1 MDNII
6 QLSRRSIPPP
16 MAPVPSIPKQVLYMV
31 LSFRIYSKIN
41 IILIFQ
47 YNSISISIS
56 LLRHSS
62 LLVHS
67 LFFSFFLVFGR
78 TSKATPAS
86 AEALPNSFF
95 LTGYSGE
102 AGHEVVFGFHWCG
115 EAAKSWLH

>member
-41 IILIFQ
+41 LILIFQ
-47 YNSISISIS
+47 YNSISIS
-56 LLRHSS
+56 LLRPSS

-67 LFFSFFLVFGR
+67 LFFHSFSCLGGLQKQLRLQLKPSQTVF
-78 TSKATPAS
+78 
-86 AEALPNSFF
+86 F
-95 LTGYSGE
+95 
-102 AGHEVVFGFHWCG
+102 
-115 EAAKSWLH
+115 